1 MPGHAAGAAR
11 KRRLCN
17 GGPMFTDAEKQSVKK
32 EMQYHAAGEADLA
45 DIATL
50 IAGMHPDTG
59 KRSRVRSRSPEYFR
73 WMYLQ
78 NPAGRAWVF
87 CARHRGKLV
96 STFALAP
103 KLVKIGD
110 TVVRCGKTMDMFT
123 DPAYQGL
130 GLMSRL
136 AERVFD
142 AARRDGLA
150 MWYVTPSANSYPI
163 FVRKWG
169 YVEKFEVAFLS
180 GILNPDAL
188 IAAVVRP
195 AWAGGVL
202 AAAAGGAARLTHLF
216 RHPAQHL
223 EASSLDAFGEETDM
237 LWQRLKNKYAVQL
250 VRDSRYMNWRYAANP
265 DPYSKLL
272 FRRGGEAC
280 GVLILKQTVRGGM
293 KVGELVDFLC
303 PGDGPDLSGMLRHGL
318 ELLKRDACAFAQA
331 WAIEGS
337 AMESD
342 LRSAGLRIKRR
353 RFKFLFSPD
362 APLDLFYSRDGWFL
376 VQGDGNDI

>member
-1 MPGHAAGAAR
+1 
-11 KRRLCN
+11 
-17 GGPMFTDAEKQSVKK
+17 MFTDAEKQRIKK
-32 EMQYHAAGEADLA
+32 EIQYHAAGEADLA

-50 IAGMHPDTG
+50 IAGMQPDTG
-59 KRSRVRSRSPEYFR
+59 GRFNVRSHSPEYFR

-87 CARHRGKLV
+87 CARHKGKLV

-110 TVVRCGKTMDMFT
+110 AVVRCGKTMDMFT
-123 DPAYQGL
+123 DPGYQGL

-136 AERVFD
+136 AERVFE

-150 MWYVTPSANSYPI
+150 MWYVTPSGNSYPI
-163 FVRKWG
+163 FVGKWG
-169 YVEKFEVAFLS
+169 YVETFEVAFLN
-180 GILNPDAL
+180 GILNPDAI
-188 IAAVVRP
+188 IAAVVKP
-195 AWAGGVL
+195 AWVGSIMS
-202 AAAAGGAARLTHLF
+202 AAAGGTVRLARFL
-216 RHPAQHL
+216 RHPAAHL
-223 EASSLDAFGEETDM
+223 EASSLDCFGEETDM
-237 LWQRLKNKYAVQL
+237 LWHRSKCKYAVQL

-265 DPYSKLL
+265 DPYIKLL
-272 FRRGGEAC
+272 FRRNGEAC

-303 PGDGPDLSGMLRHGL
+303 PGDGPDLSGMLRRGL
-318 ELLKRDACAFAQA
+318 ELLKRDACALAQA

-342 LRSAGLRIKRR
+342 LRSVGLRIKRR

-362 APLDLFYSRDGWFL
+362 APLDLFYSRTGWFL